1 MKKIYFLLFLSCL
14 SINTFAQTL
23 VNDSVTMITGYQQD
37 VFYNLNTGAKAVA
50 LIKNWDLA
58 FSTNALEV
66 GIRINSVNGVNL
78 WAVPGIDI
86 NGWATLD
93 SAGYQ
98 SWAELHNTDSAIYY
112 GAFNINAN
120 GSTFDFS
127 WGVYD
132 FNTHEVV
139 GDSLF
144 LIKVTDLQGNV
155 YFKKLWIVK
164 RANNS
169 THDWIF
175 RYANLDNSNDIT
187 VTIPTTIYTDK
198 NFIYYSIINDSI
210 LDREPN
216 KSDWDI
222 QFTRYT
228 SDVGGGN
235 YYPVAGVYSN
245 FGVEIADVKGVDVA
259 GTNSDTPYLN
269 LYSSHMDEIGYDWKT
284 FNQANNMWEVED
296 SLVYFVKTNAGEVY
310 KLVMTGFEGSL
321 TGNIFFNKTF
331 LYLTGINEVSQSNL
345 ELAVYPNPAQD
356 ITYIV
361 FNAIEKSKSTFIITD
376 IQGKIVLKSAINTQ
390 IGLNKIQVNIS
401 DLSKGVYFLNI
412 STPNQSSR
420 QKLIIQ

>member
-1 MKKIYFLLFLSCL
+1 
-14 SINTFAQTL
+14 
-23 VNDSVTMITGYQQD
+23 MITGYQQD

-155 YFKKLWIVK
+155 YFK
-164 RANNS
+164 NS
-169 THDWIF
+169 
-175 RYANLDNSNDIT
+175 
-187 VTIPTTIYTDK
+187 
-198 NFIYYSIINDSI
+198 
-210 LDREPN
+210 
-216 KSDWDI
+216 
-222 QFTRYT
+222 
-228 SDVGGGN
+228 
-235 YYPVAGVYSN
+235 
-245 FGVEIADVKGVDVA
+245 
-259 GTNSDTPYLN
+259 
-269 LYSSHMDEIGYDWKT
+269 
-284 FNQANNMWEVED
+284 
-296 SLVYFVKTNAGEVY
+296 
-310 KLVMTGFEGSL
+310 GSL
-321 TGNIFFNKTF
+321 KELIILHTIGFFAMPILTTATILLL
-331 LYLTGINEVSQSNL
+331 LYQ
-345 ELAVYPNPAQD
+345 PQ
-356 ITYIV
+356 YIL
-361 FNAIEKSKSTFIITD
+361 IKILFII
-376 IQGKIVLKSAINTQ
+376 L
-390 IGLNKIQVNIS
+390 L
-401 DLSKGVYFLNI
+401 
-412 STPNQSSR
+412 
-420 QKLIIQ
+420 